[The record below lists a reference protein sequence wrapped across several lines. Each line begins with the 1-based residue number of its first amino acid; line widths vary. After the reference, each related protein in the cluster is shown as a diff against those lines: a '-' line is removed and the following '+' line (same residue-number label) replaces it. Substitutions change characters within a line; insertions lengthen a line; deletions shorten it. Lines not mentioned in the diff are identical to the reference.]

1 MLLTFIAGLC
11 TKLRYQLNV
20 RSDGFKNAKL
30 VFSHFVYPTDYEMRH
45 YNGYG
50 VLYKVAGESDWDRG
64 TRTGFD
70 TGDVTLSVKPFTN
83 YSVRVFVR
91 SNKGD
96 AVIGPAHNVTTPEG
110 GT

>member
-1 MLLTFIAGLC
+1 
-11 TKLRYQLNV
+11 
-20 RSDGFKNAKL
+20 
-30 VFSHFVYPTDYEMRH
+30 MRH

-110 GT
+110 GTWRAHIFGRFSTESRSVALSLAGENWEEKDFAGGW